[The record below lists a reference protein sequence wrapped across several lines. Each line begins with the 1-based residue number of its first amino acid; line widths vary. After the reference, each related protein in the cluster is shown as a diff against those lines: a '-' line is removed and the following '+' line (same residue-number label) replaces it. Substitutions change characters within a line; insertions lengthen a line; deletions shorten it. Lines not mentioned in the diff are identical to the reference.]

1 MKPHADRRGMPA
13 ALVVAMPTRASAT
26 TTFISY
32 ALIGSAA
39 APVQKFAGSAVALL
53 FAVACVIAFGVGTR
67 R

>member
-1 MKPHADRRGMPA
+1 MRG
-13 ALVVAMPTRASAT
+13 ALVVVMPTRASTT

-39 APVQKFAGSAVALL
+39 APVQKFAGSAIALL
-53 FAVACVIAFGVGTR
+53 FAVACVIAFGVGTAR

>member
-1 MKPHADRRGMPA
+1 MPA
-13 ALVVAMPTRASAT
+13 ALVVVMPTSASAK

-39 APVQKFAGSAVALL
+39 APVQKFAGSAIALL
-53 FAVACVIAFGVGTR
+53 FAVACVIVFGVGASR

>member
-1 MKPHADRRGMPA
+1 
-13 ALVVAMPTRASAT
+13 MPTRASAK

-39 APVQKFAGSAVALL
+39 APVQKFAGSAIALL
-53 FAVACVIAFGVGTR
+53 FAVACVIVFGASR